1 MIDPPEPR
9 RSVTRGEPIDLLA
22 RIDRQA
28 DLRRG
33 LAERS
38 RPGQDPADM
47 SDDDVPLRLAMWLA
61 DVGAEAALAAR
72 SREGHAGSP
81 SPGPAERR
89 PVAGPAT

>member
-1 MIDPPEPR
+1 MIDPQPR
-9 RSVTRGEPIDLLA
+9 CSAARGEPIDLLP
-22 RIDRQA
+22 RIDRQT
-28 DLRRG
+28 DLRPGPAGR
-33 LAERS
+33 R
-38 RPGQDPADM
+38 RPGRDPADM
-47 SDDDVPLRLAMWLA
+47 SDDDVLLRLAMWLA